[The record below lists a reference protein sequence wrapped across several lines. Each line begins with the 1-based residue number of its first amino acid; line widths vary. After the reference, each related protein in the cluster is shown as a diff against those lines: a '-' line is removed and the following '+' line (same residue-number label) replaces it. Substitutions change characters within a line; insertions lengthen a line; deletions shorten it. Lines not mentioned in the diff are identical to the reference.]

1 VVALGTTRPA
11 SLAPLRELLPQ
22 GVELVVKTGVMPR
35 ELLEVA
41 WDEPDRWTHGA
52 DRLVVHWP
60 GAPGLRAAHAR
71 SVVEARRAAGL
82 DPA

>member
-1 VVALGTTRPA
+1 
-11 SLAPLRELLPQ
+11 
-22 GVELVVKTGVMPR
+22 MPR
-35 ELLEVA
+35 ELLEIA

-60 GAPGLRAAHAR
+60 GAPGLRSVHAR
-71 SVVEARRAAGL
+71 SVAEARRAAGL